1 VPHPRHRY
9 SAARYLR
16 VEEAFLW
23 PGPQPRTDHHGGA
36 LASDL
41 VGTYPDRASVP
52 RETWLTLLREAREQ
66 IDVLVFSGTFFAQTN
81 PRVARMLAER
91 AASGA
96 RVRLCFG
103 DPGGRLSPSAGA
115 RRASATP

>member
-1 VPHPRHRY
+1 VLVQRGVSADSLAEACEVDPKTWDDGWAAGCPTRGTVY

-52 RETWLTLLREAREQ
+52 RET
-66 IDVLVFSGTFFAQTN
+66 
-81 PRVARMLAER
+81 
-91 AASGA
+91 
-96 RVRLCFG
+96 
-103 DPGGRLSPSAGA
+103 
-115 RRASATP
+115 